1 MRRASETLPRLGKSS
16 KSSSPTPR
24 NSPRQLW
31 GAAMAGGVPFPA
43 DHWCQWDTSDTGKV
57 EYVFSCWSITILSI
71 KPRQHHGNMHHFVE
85 DTLRNSF
92 YHLHHVYLCR
102 SIKVILHRPWYLSRY
117 RSISGII
124 ISFCVCDKC
133 MESHPILE
141 EKLPMHGDF
150 FFPAMFKRV
159 KKMNVPSKFQ
169 LPGGPMPVISRVITP
184 FIGVITP
191 VTHLKRPFMMAP

>member
-1 MRRASETLPRLGKSS
+1 MGRCH
-16 KSSSPTPR
+16 
-24 NSPRQLW
+24 
-31 GAAMAGGVPFPA
+31 
-43 DHWCQWDTSDTGKV
+43 D
-57 EYVFSCWSITILSI
+57 
-71 KPRQHHGNMHHFVE
+71 FVE
-85 DTLRNSF
+85 DSLRNSF
-92 YHLHHVYLCR
+92 YHLHHVYLYR

-141 EKLPMHGDF
+141 EKLPTRGVV

-159 KKMNVPSKFQ
+159 KKMNVPSMIASLQNKFQ
-169 LPGGPMPVISRVITP
+169 LPGGLMPAISRVLTP

-191 VTHLKRPFMMAP
+191 VVHL